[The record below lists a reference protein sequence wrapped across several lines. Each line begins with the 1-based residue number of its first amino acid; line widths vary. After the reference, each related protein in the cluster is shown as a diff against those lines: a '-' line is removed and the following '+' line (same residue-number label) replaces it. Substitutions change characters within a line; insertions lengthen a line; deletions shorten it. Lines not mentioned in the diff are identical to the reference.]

1 MRKRLI
7 EMLGREV
14 RNDNGKLE
22 WSADYARHITNS
34 NGDLDAGSLGFE
46 YTKQTTDFIR
56 SRVVE
61 QKFYKV
67 APAEFMS
74 VVPGNG
80 VWMAGIKTNAVYD
93 IAGPFEQG
101 IIGTASNQGQIP
113 TVDVGTSPL
122 TRKIHSWAKA
132 YIYSLPEV
140 KQALASL
147 NWDPV
152 EQKMSALKRQWDLGI
167 QKISFLGLLG
177 DLTNTP
183 GLLNNATVTVDTT
196 TITQNISAMSA
207 DDFATFVAT
216 LLGVFSEN
224 SNFTAMPSVLAMPL
238 DDFLGLTTP
247 VSASFPNVNK
257 LTYLLDA
264 LRAATGNAQFQIK
277 PLAYAMKDINAGYVV
292 DASGRNRYAL
302 YNNELETVSID
313 LPVDFNLTPAGTKNN
328 FQFEGIG
335 CGQFT
340 GCIFD
345 RPRECVYYDHT

>member
-1 MRKRLI
+1 MGKENLIQWAPGMR
-7 EMLGREV
+7 
-14 RNDNGKLE
+14 
-22 WSADYARHITNS
+22 ITNS
-34 NGDLDAGSLGFE
+34 NGDLDAATLGFQ
-46 YTKQTTDFIR
+46 YTRQSTDFIR
-56 SRVVE
+56 ARVLE

-67 APAEFMS
+67 APADFFT
-74 VVPGNG
+74 VIPGNG
-80 VWMAGIKTNAVYD
+80 AWMEGIKTNAVYD
-93 IAGPFEQG
+93 VAGPFEQG

-132 YIYSLPEV
+132 YVYSKPEV
-140 KQALASL
+140 EKALASI

-167 QKISFLGLLG
+167 QKIGFLGLPG
-177 DLTNTP
+177 DLTLTP
-183 GLLNNATVTVDTT
+183 GLLTSSQVTVDTT
-196 TITQNISAMSA
+196 TLTENISLMSA

-216 LLGVFSEN
+216 ILGVFSEN
-224 SNFTAMPSVLAMPL
+224 SNFTAMPSKFVIPQ

-247 VSASFPNVNK
+247 VSAGFPNVSK

-264 LRAATGNAQFQIK
+264 FKAATGNASFEIK
-277 PLAYAMKDINAGYVV
+277 PLVYCQKDFNKGYVV

-302 YNNELETVSID
+302 YNDQVDEGGNAPVSMDI
-313 LPVDFNLTPAGTKNN
+313 PVDFNLTPAGTKNN

-335 CGQFT
+335 CGQFS

-345 RPRECVYYDHT
+345 RPREAVYFDHT